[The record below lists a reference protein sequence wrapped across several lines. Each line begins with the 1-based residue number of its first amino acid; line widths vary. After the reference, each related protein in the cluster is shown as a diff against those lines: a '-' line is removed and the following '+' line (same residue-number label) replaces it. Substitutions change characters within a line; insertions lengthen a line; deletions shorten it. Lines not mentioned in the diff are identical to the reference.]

1 MGGLKTSCPR
11 AILHYGEKLVK
22 TKCISRIEMCKN
34 RTTRYAYSNIRDIK
48 YIWMVCERNFSESM
62 PLIKRYNI
70 KPTSKF
76 KQLEQPYL
84 IASFTISKILCHDD
98 IEKNAP
104 LQRFRFSY

>member
-1 MGGLKTSCPR
+1 MGGRKTSCPR

-70 KPTSKF
+70 KTTSKF

-98 IEKNAP
+98 IEIKGSIAKM
-104 LQRFRFSY
+104 LIF